1 MSWGPGT
8 TASRGKIALQMTRDV
23 CVTFLDS
30 LKNPL
35 FHYQKKFLIRCKF
48 SNEILLKLK
57 SEMPSFNCSNW
68 CWQQHG
74 PHRPASIDLA
84 VNPIRCNKLTKNWC
98 PSNNRALVGGGAGG
112 AIAPPTFLDLLNRYQ
127 FLPKNSNF
135 FISTSTPKKCL
146 ATPSQNA
153 DKSSVRSTKVYTS
166 IDFAYFSILLI
177 FMQYQS
183 M

>member
-1 MSWGPGT
+1 MS
-8 TASRGKIALQMTRDV
+8 KIRWVPQR
-23 CVTFLDS
+23 
-30 LKNPL
+30 
-35 FHYQKKFLIRCKF
+35 
-48 SNEILLKLK
+48 KLK
-57 SEMPSFNCSNW
+57 
-68 CWQQHG
+68 
-74 PHRPASIDLA
+74 I
-84 VNPIRCNKLTKNWC
+84 
-98 PSNNRALVGGGAGG
+98 RALVGGG

-135 FISTSTPKKCL
+135 FISTSTPKKYL

-153 DKSSVRSTKVYTS
+153 DKGPVRSTKVYTS

>member
-1 MSWGPGT
+1 MLMSWGPGT

-74 PHRPASIDLA
+74 PHRPVSIDLA
-84 VNPIRCNKLTKNWC
+84 VNPIRCNKLTKN
-98 PSNNRALVGGGAGG
+98 
-112 AIAPPTFLDLLNRYQ
+112 
-127 FLPKNSNF
+127 
-135 FISTSTPKKCL
+135 
-146 ATPSQNA
+146 
-153 DKSSVRSTKVYTS
+153 
-166 IDFAYFSILLI
+166 
-177 FMQYQS
+177 
-183 M
+183 

>member
-57 SEMPSFNCSNW
+57 SEMPPFNCSNW

-84 VNPIRCNKLTKNWC
+84 VNPIRCNKLTKN
-98 PSNNRALVGGGAGG
+98 RYH
-112 AIAPPTFLDLLNRYQ
+112 FLS
-127 FLPKNSNF
+127 KNSNLF
-135 FISTSTPKKCL
+135 LSTSSGTPNLKMPTRAL
-146 ATPSQNA
+146 SNNN
-153 DKSSVRSTKVYTS
+153 
-166 IDFAYFSILLI
+166 F
-177 FMQYQS
+177 
-183 M
+183 

>member
-1 MSWGPGT
+1 MLMSWGPGT

-57 SEMPSFNCSNW
+57 SEMPPFNCSNW

-98 PSNNRALVGGGAGG
+98 PSNTDPRERCEF
-112 AIAPPTFLDLLNRYQ
+112 FLSKRKCY
-127 FLPKNSNF
+127 KYTNS
-135 FISTSTPKKCL
+135 KL
-146 ATPSQNA
+146 H
-153 DKSSVRSTKVYTS
+153 
-166 IDFAYFSILLI
+166 
-177 FMQYQS
+177 
-183 M
+183 

>member
-1 MSWGPGT
+1 MMKRFDG
-8 TASRGKIALQMTRDV
+8 ANKLLEIRYFIR
-23 CVTFLDS
+23 TFLSIFIIFRRFYNHCLWAGDRALRRPEARS
-30 LKNPL
+30 LCRWLVMCVLHFWIAWKIL
-35 FHYQKKFLIRCKF
+35 FSITKIFLIRCKF

-57 SEMPSFNCSNW
+57 SEMPPFNCSNW

-135 FISTSTPKKCL
+135 F
-146 ATPSQNA
+146 
-153 DKSSVRSTKVYTS
+153 
-166 IDFAYFSILLI
+166 
-177 FMQYQS
+177 
-183 M
+183 